1 MMCGQNVG
9 EGRSWK
15 ASLGMWGM
23 QKAIHLL
30 SSETLVKGLAKAAKN
45 VDKPLLADLLR
56 AGYYFHQGD

>member
-1 MMCGQNVG
+1 
-9 EGRSWK
+9 
-15 ASLGMWGM
+15 MWGM